1 MANATFAAIDV
12 GTTKICTVVAEL
24 ASAHEIRILG
34 VGVGPSQGLN
44 RGMVDNI
51 HVAMEAIA
59 SSVERAE
66 RASGTRILSAHIGIK
81 GPHVSSMN
89 SRGIVA
95 IADPRQAITANDV
108 GRALESARIV
118 NIPNNREVLHVIPR
132 YFVVDDQEH
141 VVDARGMF
149 GSRLDVETHIVTA
162 GTSAIHN
169 LLRCVEG
176 AGVRVDSLILDSLA
190 STQAAVNPEELEHGV
205 AVIDIGGGATDLA
218 VYVHGAVAHT
228 AVLPVGGAQMTGDL
242 VIALRIP
249 QPAAEQAKRDHGHA
263 LPSTVEEDETVVV
276 DAFGSEGHKEVSRR
290 LIAEVLQART
300 EEMLE
305 MVRAEIR
312 RGSPEELLAAGVV
325 LTGGAAS
332 LPGIDLL
339 AEEVLQLPARV
350 GRPRH
355 LAGMSDVLHE
365 PAYSTPVG
373 LLRWALREQEIM
385 LRPVARRPRGGAVRG
400 LARKVA
406 QVVRAVLPQ

>member
-1 MANATFAAIDV
+1 MANPTFAAIDV

-34 VGVGPSQGLN
+34 VGVGPSQGLK

-51 HVAMEAIA
+51 HAAMEAIA

-66 RASGTRILSAHIGIK
+66 RASGTRILSAHIAIK

-95 IADPRQAITANDV
+95 IADPRQAITAGDV

-132 YFVVDDQEH
+132 YYVVDGQDH

-162 GTSAIHN
+162 GSSAIHN

-242 VIALRIP
+242 VMALRIP
-249 QPAAEQAKRDHGHA
+249 QPAAEQAKRDFGHV
-263 LPSTVEEDETVVV
+263 LPSTVEEDETVEV
-276 DAFGSEGHKEVSRR
+276 DAFGSEGHKEVPRR

-325 LTGGAAS
+325 LTGGASS
-332 LPGIDLL
+332 LPGIDVL

-385 LRPVARRPRGGAVRG
+385 LRPAARRPRGGAVRG

>member
-1 MANATFAAIDV
+1 MANPTFAAIDV
-12 GTTKICTVVAEL
+12 GTTKVCTVVAEVTQ
-24 ASAHEIRILG
+24 AREIRILG
-34 VGVGPSQGLN
+34 VGVGPSQGLT

-51 HVAMEAIA
+51 HAAMEAIA

-66 RASGTRILSAHIGIK
+66 RASGARILSAHVGMT

-95 IADPRQAITANDV
+95 IADPRQPIAVGDV
-108 GRALESARIV
+108 ERALESARIV
-118 NIPNNREVLHVIPR
+118 NIPNNREVLHVVPR
-132 YFVVDDQEH
+132 YYVVDGQDH
-141 VVDARGMF
+141 VVDALGMF
-149 GSRLDVETHIVTA
+149 GSRLDVETHVVTA
-162 GTSAIHN
+162 GSSAIHN

-205 AVIDIGGGATDLA
+205 LVVDIGGGTTDLA
-218 VYVHGAVAHT
+218 VYVRGSVVHT

-249 QPAAEQAKRDHGHA
+249 QPAAEQAKREYGHA
-263 LPSTVEEDETVVV
+263 IPSMVEEDDTVEV
-276 DAFGSEGHKEVSRR
+276 DAFGAEGRKTVSRR

-300 EEMLE
+300 EELLE
-305 MVRAEIR
+305 MVRAEMR
-312 RGSPEELLAAGVV
+312 RGSQEELLAAGVV

-332 LPGIDLL
+332 LPGIELL

-355 LAGMSDVLHE
+355 LAGLSDLLHE
-365 PAYSTPVG
+365 PAYSTSVG
-373 LLRWALREQEIM
+373 LLRWALREQEIS
-385 LRPVARRPRGGAVRG
+385 LRPAARPATGSVAG
-400 LARKVA
+400 LLRKVA
-406 QVVRAVLPQ
+406 QLMRVVLPQ